1 MEGGGRRNIGMCGS
15 GKHENSSHVN
25 AEKESKETKKW
36 IRGRSYLLPH
46 VNGARSRASGTAA
59 AGAGERER
67 KERRVDTGMTEEVGG
82 SGVLSRRS
90 RQLMHTKAPTRPPTD

>member
-59 AGAGERER
+59 AGTGERER
-67 KERRVDTGMTEEVGG
+67 EEGKKGGHGNDGGGGRKRRFKQAEPAINA
-82 SGVLSRRS
+82 
-90 RQLMHTKAPTRPPTD
+90 H